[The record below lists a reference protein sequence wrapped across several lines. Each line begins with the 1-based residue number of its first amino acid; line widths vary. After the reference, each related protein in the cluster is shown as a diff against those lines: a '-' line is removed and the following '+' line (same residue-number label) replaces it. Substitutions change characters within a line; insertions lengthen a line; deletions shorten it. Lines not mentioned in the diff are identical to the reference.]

1 MSLKIWDT
9 HTERGVMV
17 AQIKNKFLKTRDS
30 TSCGNITRVMSF
42 PSPLARKLPPP
53 PPLSHVNFSITNHST
68 LPPPSPPSSSCSLL
82 PLQRRKKSDVKLWH
96 VFLLYHILGSMARGR
111 LRENCR
117 RLRTKAGMFNLE
129 TQTVSLFHVSLYYMK
144 CSLISML

>member
-17 AQIKNKFLKTRDS
+17 TQIKNKFLKTRDS
-30 TSCGNITRVMSF
+30 TSCGNITRVMSI
-42 PSPLARKLPPP
+42 PSPPHVSSPPP
-53 PPLSHVNFSITNHST
+53 LLSHVNFSITNHST

-96 VFLLYHILGSMARGR
+96 VFLLYHILGSVARGR

-117 RLRTKAGMFNLE
+117 RLRTKVGMFNLE
-129 TQTVSLFHVSLYYMK
+129 TQFRCCICFVK
-144 CSLISML
+144 